1 MTRRPTEKD
10 LLEGL
15 DPHTAHADELAKLL
29 PDELDAMEN
38 RGESLQLH
46 VDADEGKQSVELWE
60 TSALWECLGPEFQNM
75 DPVTALSLPGRE
87 RQVITQ
93 LIELGLTP
101 RSLADSLAAPVST
114 IADPE
119 QFASLEHGMRERL
132 VRLLAIL
139 SWAEDLFEG
148 HTRAAVRWLVSPAK
162 ALGGESP
169 ISMTGSDETLEI
181 VSDVIG
187 RLQHGIPQ

>member
-1 MTRRPTEKD
+1 MTRRFTEKE

-15 DPHTAHADELAKLL
+15 DRHTAHADELAK
-29 PDELDAMEN
+29 PGPGELSAMDD
-38 RGESLQLH
+38 RGESLQLYG
-46 VDADEGKQSVELWE
+46 DADEGKQSAELWE

-75 DPVTALSLPGRE
+75 DPFTALSLPGRE

-93 LIELGLTP
+93 LIALGLTP
-101 RSLADSLAAPVST
+101 RSLADALAAPVST
-114 IADPE
+114 IADSE

-162 ALGGESP
+162 ALGGEPP
-169 ISMTGSDETLEI
+169 ISMTGSEEALET